1 MKTKKIFLILAALC
15 LVFFVAGCD
24 NDSSSSN
31 KGNNGGGNG
40 NGNGGGSSFT
50 GSYLCLKATGGSVD
64 VKLKLRSINGTM
76 SAVPSLEYSTDGSTW
91 TAITL
96 SNPAEGLTTENDI
109 TTLADGEKMYVRATS
124 TNSFITEY
132 TPSVRVKS
140 SFVFDG
146 AGTVEASGNV
156 MSLVDKTCESTSIP
170 SEGCFASLFEG
181 CTNLVSPPEL
191 PATSLQNN
199 CYQGMF
205 RDCSSLAAAPAL
217 PATALSVGCYNAMF
231 YGCTALTSAPVLP
244 ATTLTVDCY
253 SGMFHGCTALT
264 AAPVLPATTL
274 AGFCYTSMFEGCTA
288 LTAAPALPVTTLAE
302 RCYMG
307 MFAGCTALTAAPEL
321 PAAILAD
328 SCYLNM
334 FNGCTSLN
342 SITVHFTLW
351 DPADATIGW
360 VNGMS
365 NTAGVTFTCPSTLNT
380 DTKDVNHVLSNWT
393 LDKSL

>member
-96 SNPAEGLTTENDI
+96 SNPAEGLTIENDI

-132 TPSVRVKS
+132 TPSVDVRAE
-140 SFVFDG
+140 FVFDG
-146 AGTVEASGNV
+146 TGTIEASGNV
-156 MSLVDKTCESTSIP
+156 MSLVDKTCASTSIP

-191 PATSLQNN
+191 PATTLQMDCYSCMFNGCTSLT
-199 CYQGMF
+199 
-205 RDCSSLAAAPAL
+205 AAPAL
-217 PATALSVGCYNAMF
+217 PATALAVGCYSDMF
-231 YGCTALTSAPVLP
+231 NGCTSLTAAPALP
-244 ATTLTVDCY
+244 ATALANFCY
-253 SGMFHGCTALT
+253 TGMFHGCTALT
-264 AAPVLPATTL
+264 AAPELPATAMTDN
-274 AGFCYTSMFEGCTA
+274 CYLSMFDGCTS
-288 LTAAPALPVTTLAE
+288 LTAAPELPATTLAE
-302 RCYMG
+302 RCYQG
-307 MFAGCTALTAAPEL
+307 MFHGCTALTAAPEL
-321 PAAILAD
+321 PAETLVD
-328 SCYLNM
+328 SCYMFM
-334 FNGCTSLN
+334 FNECTSLN
-342 SITVHFTLW
+342 SVTVHFTHW
-351 DPADATIGW
+351 DPANATNGW
-360 VNGMS
+360 VYGMS

-380 DTKDVNHVLSNWT
+380 DTKDVSHVLSNWT